1 MSDLGGSLGFWIGMS
16 VLSFVE
22 ILELLLLTCYT
33 LGKKFKQR
41 ITSGG
46 KVEAFTGYSK
56 TQILIQFIPLPVLN
70 FA

>member
-1 MSDLGGSLGFWIGMS
+1 MIIFIILFYSILQLANFVSDLGGSLGFWIGMS

-46 KVEAFTGYSK
+46 KVEAFTG
-56 TQILIQFIPLPVLN
+56 
-70 FA
+70 

>member
-1 MSDLGGSLGFWIGMS
+1 MIILSFYFNLQLANFVSDLGGSLGFWIGMS

-46 KVEAFTGYSK
+46 KVEAFTE
-56 TQILIQFIPLPVLN
+56 
-70 FA
+70 

>member
-1 MSDLGGSLGFWIGMS
+1 MIILSFFFILQLANFVSDLGGSLGFWIAMS

-33 LGKKFKQR
+33 LGTKFKQR

-46 KVEAFTGYSK
+46 KVETFTG
-56 TQILIQFIPLPVLN
+56 
-70 FA
+70 

>member
-33 LGKKFKQR
+33 LGKKFKRR

-46 KVEAFTGYSK
+46 KVEAVTE
-56 TQILIQFIPLPVLN
+56 
-70 FA
+70 

>member
-22 ILELLLLTCYT
+22 ILELLLLTFYT

-46 KVEAFTGYSK
+46 KVEAFTG
-56 TQILIQFIPLPVLN
+56 
-70 FA
+70 

>member
-33 LGKKFKQR
+33 LGKKFMQR

-46 KVEAFTGYSK
+46 KVEAFTG
-56 TQILIQFIPLPVLN
+56 
-70 FA
+70 